1 MTKQNEEHISDE
13 TKLEILATR
22 KRELEERVRELEAIL
37 KRDYISLDIHHL
49 RIRQVIEEKNEMI
62 EKLFISKKEH
72 LEIVKD
78 IIIWCEENDL
88 CDDIDCEECMTKKKE
103 WLRRSK

>member
-62 EKLFISKKEH
+62 EKLFISSGWS
-72 LEIVKD
+72 LRAALSIIVASS
-78 IIIWCEENDL
+78 L
-88 CDDIDCEECMTKKKE
+88 
-103 WLRRSK
+103 SS